1 MDYLGQLNELVRS
14 TKAKNEQAYCFNLRV
29 DVFVLYQEILDL
41 DDVTSGLK
49 KQIMQLPKQF
59 WLVKTCHVTCNI
71 EPECFI
77 SAWGS

>member
-14 TKAKNEQAYCFNLRV
+14 TKSKNEQAYCFNLRV

-59 WLVKTCHVTCNI
+59 
-71 EPECFI
+71 
-77 SAWGS
+77 